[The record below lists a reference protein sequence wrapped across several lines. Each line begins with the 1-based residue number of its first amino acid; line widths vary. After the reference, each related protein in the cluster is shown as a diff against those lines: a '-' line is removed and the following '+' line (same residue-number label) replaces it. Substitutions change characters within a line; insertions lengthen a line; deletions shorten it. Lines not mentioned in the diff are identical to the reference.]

1 MALGRDC
8 LMLELAMRE
17 PVQMVLLVSPCEK
30 CHENRLEH
38 MLVEMHTRRLFSRH
52 TLIAHANITR
62 SCALRY
68 TGCMETGR
76 LGINRHD
83 FRIETDDGLRRTN
96 TIVLASVYCPR
107 KDTAAARIRS
117 VIAANVRHPRRSL
130 KETKV
135 RQWRPATHQ
144 DADVLVMSSK
154 LLEAIWLITKRWGQK
169 CMLISM
175 ATFFG
180 LFLHTSAVY
189 EPRRW
194 NSTLLLLMGQLC
206 RISLEGNDAKMS
218 QTSWEDP
225 VIKKRS

>member
-1 MALGRDC
+1 MSLTNTMALGRDC

-17 PVQMVLLVSPCEK
+17 PVQMGLLVSACEK
-30 CHENRLEH
+30 CHENRLEC
-38 MLVEMHTRRLFSRH
+38 M
-52 TLIAHANITR
+52 LIAHANITR

-107 KDTAAARIRS
+107 QDTAAARIRS

-175 ATFFG
+175 ATIFG

-194 NSTLLLLMGQLC
+194 NCTLLLLMGQLC

-218 QTSWEDP
+218 QTNSWSLAYP
-225 VIKKRS
+225 

>member
-17 PVQMVLLVSPCEK
+17 PVHMGLLVSACEK
-30 CHENRLEH
+30 RHEKRLER

-96 TIVLASVYCPR
+96 TIVLAS
-107 KDTAAARIRS
+107 TGSAS
-117 VIAANVRHPRRSL
+117 
-130 KETKV
+130 
-135 RQWRPATHQ
+135 WRPLQ
-144 DADVLVMSSK
+144 GK
-154 LLEAIWLITKRWGQK
+154 Q
-169 CMLISM
+169 
-175 ATFFG
+175 
-180 LFLHTSAVY
+180 
-189 EPRRW
+189 
-194 NSTLLLLMGQLC
+194 
-206 RISLEGNDAKMS
+206 
-218 QTSWEDP
+218 
-225 VIKKRS
+225 